1 MKQVLLQSVF
11 DAFDYVMEHY
21 YPAGLRELVERFDT
35 YAVISIQDTHT
46 SGFGFTFAKN
56 EFCKDVLTLYFDDI
70 TREVEGAVLFSDEMA
85 GQIIDFIEKNAEVDT
100 LLVHCFAGQSR
111 SRAVAAFA
119 VQMLGGDNT
128 NYLDEGGANMY
139 VYDTLQVVWMERVL
153 GVPN

>member
-1 MKQVLLQSVF
+1 MKQVLLKSVF
-11 DAFDYVMEHY
+11 DAFDYVLQHY
-21 YPAGLRELVERFDT
+21 YPAGLSELVERSDT

-46 SGFGFTFAKN
+46 GGFGFTFAKN

-85 GQIIDFIEKNAEVDT
+85 RQIIDFIETNVDVDT

-119 VQMLGGDNT
+119 VEMLGGDSSI
-128 NYLDEGGANMY
+128 YLEQGGANMY
-139 VYDTLQVVWMERVL
+139 VYDILLVAWMQRAL
-153 GVPN
+153 A